1 MRTRT
6 LFLLL
11 LLVPVVLWAA
21 AEPLGLRGT
30 ATPAGTHVR
39 YPVTGLVVARPD
51 GPTVRI
57 AHDDI
62 PNFMP
67 AMTMPFT
74 VEPADAV
81 ARLTPGD
88 RVQFTLLVG
97 PDSTRAIDMVVVGR
111 DPIGLRRLTVESA
124 RTDVRL
130 REGDAVAPFR
140 LVDQLGAAATEADL
154 QGVVTVATFIFTR
167 CPLPDFCPAM
177 MTKLKHLHAQ
187 TRADAGLASRLRLV
201 AITIDPEFDTPAILA
216 EYAKALRVSA
226 PDIRLLTGDRGEID
240 ALTAAFAVVARPSA
254 VSIDHTLTTAVI
266 GPDGRVA
273 TLLRGNSWSVDEA
286 LTVVRAQAGR

>member
-11 LLVPVVLWAA
+11 LAVPVVLWAA
-21 AEPLGLRGT
+21 AEPLGLRRPSP
-30 ATPAGTHVR
+30 PAGAALR
-39 YPVTGLVVARPD
+39 YTVTGLVIARPE
-51 GPTVRI
+51 GATVRI

-62 PNFMP
+62 AGFMP
-67 AMTMPFT
+67 AMTMPFM
-74 VEPADAV
+74 VEPAEA
-81 ARLTPGD
+81 AASLTPGD
-88 RVQFTLLVG
+88 RVRFTLLVG
-97 PDSTRAIDMVVVGR
+97 PEGTRAVELEVVGR
-111 DPIGLRRLTVESA
+111 DPIGLRRLSVEVS

-130 REGDAVAPFR
+130 RDGDAVAPFR
-140 LVDQLGAAATEADL
+140 LVDHLGAPATEADL

-177 MTKLKHLHAQ
+177 MARLKSLHAQ
-187 TRADAGLASRLRLV
+187 TRGDSTLASRLRLL

-216 EYAKALRVSA
+216 EYAKAHQVSA
-226 PDIRLLTGDRGEID
+226 PDVRMLTGDRGEID

-273 TLLRGNSWSVDEA
+273 TLLRGNSWSIDEA
-286 LTVVRAQAGR
+286 MTAIRALVAR